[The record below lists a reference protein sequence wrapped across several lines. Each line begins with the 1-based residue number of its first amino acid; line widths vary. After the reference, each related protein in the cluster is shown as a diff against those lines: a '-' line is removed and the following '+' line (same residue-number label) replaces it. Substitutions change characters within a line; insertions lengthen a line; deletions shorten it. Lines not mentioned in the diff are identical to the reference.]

1 MTRIAKLMCLDQL
14 KETPTYSFVRLNPEP
29 RECGRCKQKYIPNNN
44 DISLIVQVYIGTNAQ
59 IVVNICKKKK

>member
-14 KETPTYSFVRLNPEP
+14 KETPTYSFVCLNPEP

-44 DISLIVQVYIGTNAQ
+44 DISTHCPSVYWNKCA
-59 IVVNICKKKK
+59 NCR